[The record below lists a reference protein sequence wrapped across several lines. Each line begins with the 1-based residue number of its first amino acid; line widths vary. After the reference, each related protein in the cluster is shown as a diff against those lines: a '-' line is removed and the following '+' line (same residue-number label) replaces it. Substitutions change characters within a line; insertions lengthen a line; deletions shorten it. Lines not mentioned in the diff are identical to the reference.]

1 MLARPAAYTA
11 GRALIFVVFLM
22 LLWNPL
28 YLAYDPGFGLSVA
41 ATAGIIWL
49 APIIRDLLNKRR
61 TTLHFLRV
69 SQVQRSETL

>member
-1 MLARPAAYTA
+1 MRAALMAFVALYARATGRTYTA
-11 GRALIFVVFLM
+11 GRALLFVVFLM

-49 APIIRDLLNKRR
+49 APIIVELLSN
-61 TTLHFLRV
+61 
-69 SQVQRSETL
+69 